1 MQACVS
7 SLRTFY
13 CLCCGDA
20 PSVCTESSLQCDQ
33 VEASQSMIR
42 IVGLSATLPNY
53 KDVASFLGV
62 TESGLFYFDASYRPV
77 PLAMQFIGA
86 TDKNIMAS
94 KSVMDEVCFQKVGS
108 CYVSHHNHGSLRA
121 QSSVADGQ

>member
-1 MQACVS
+1 
-7 SLRTFY
+7 
-13 CLCCGDA
+13 
-20 PSVCTESSLQCDQ
+20 
-33 VEASQSMIR
+33 MIR

-62 TESGLFYFDASYRPV
+62 TDSGMFYFDASYRPV

-94 KSVMDEVCFQKVGS
+94 KNVMDEVCFQKVLFMLLLLVRMYRCDYG
-108 CYVSHHNHGSLRA
+108 GI
-121 QSSVADGQ
+121 GG

>member
-1 MQACVS
+1 
-7 SLRTFY
+7 
-13 CLCCGDA
+13 
-20 PSVCTESSLQCDQ
+20 
-33 VEASQSMIR
+33 MIR

-94 KSVMDEVCFQKVGS
+94 KNVMDEVCFQKVLFMLLLLVCMYMCDYNDNG
-108 CYVSHHNHGSLRA
+108 G
-121 QSSVADGQ
+121 

>member
-1 MQACVS
+1 
-7 SLRTFY
+7 
-13 CLCCGDA
+13 
-20 PSVCTESSLQCDQ
+20 
-33 VEASQSMIR
+33 MIR

-62 TESGLFYFDASYRPV
+62 TDSGMFYFDASYRPV

-94 KSVMDEVCFQKVGS
+94 KNVMDEVCFQKVLFMLLLLVCMYMCDYNDNG
-108 CYVSHHNHGSLRA
+108 G
-121 QSSVADGQ
+121 